1 MDMKKISIIAAVAV
15 AALFTACNDDSTS
28 ASAAPQVECKV
39 TTTESSA
46 TATMIA
52 AGMSTTTTFM
62 LTEDGYKIIYD
73 GVGAENME
81 PVEVPTKVTKDELV
95 EMANKSCEMMNK

>member
-1 MDMKKISIIAAVAV
+1 MKKLSIIAVVAV
-15 AALFTACNDDSTS
+15 AAIFTACNDDSTS

-62 LTEDGYKIIYD
+62 QTEEGYKIVYD
-73 GVGAENME
+73 GVGAEGMD
-81 PVEVPTKVTKDELV
+81 PVEVPTKVTKEELV
-95 EMANKSCEMMNK
+95 EMANKSCAMMNE

>member
-1 MDMKKISIIAAVAV
+1 MKKLSIIAVVAV
-15 AALFTACNDDSTS
+15 AAIFTACNDDS
-28 ASAAPQVECKV
+28 ASATPRVECKV

-62 LTEDGYKIIYD
+62 QTEEGYKIVYD
-73 GVGAENME
+73 GVGAEGMD
-81 PVEVPTKVTKDELV
+81 PVEVPTKVTKEELV
-95 EMANKSCEMMNK
+95 EMANKSCAMMNE